1 MSSVLVVQK
10 SSWQLLRTV
19 AGGRRQPRSHVVTPQ
34 IAPPAAA
41 IEGRLVLGQDY
52 SYAFQPIVDVAARS
66 IFSYEAL
73 VRGAQGAP
81 AATVF
86 ERVSPDN
93 LHRFDQESRVAAIEL
108 ASRLRLP
115 CKLNLNFLPR
125 SLYTSPMA
133 VRSALEAAQRCGITP
148 DRLVLEI
155 TEGEVIDDHAAFGR
169 AVNEF
174 RRSGLQL
181 AIDDFGAGYA
191 GLTMLADF
199 QPDLLKLDMTL
210 VRGIQRRGPRQAI
223 VRAIMQACIDLG
235 IDVIAEGVETPE
247 EYRWFR
253 NADVTLFQGYLFGRP
268 QFEGLPALQIPI
280 EEYNANSLCE

>member
-1 MSSVLVVQK
+1 ML
-10 SSWQLLRTV
+10 
-19 AGGRRQPRSHVVTPQ
+19 PPE
-34 IAPPAAA
+34 IAAPAAA
-41 IEGRLVLGQDY
+41 IEAPLVPDQDY
-52 SYAFQPIVDVAARS
+52 SYAFQPIVDVAGRS

-73 VRGAQGAP
+73 VRGPDDAP
-81 AATVF
+81 AVSVF
-86 ERVSPDN
+86 ERVPPN
-93 LHRFDQESRVAAIEL
+93 ELHRFDQESRVAAIKL

-125 SLYTSPMA
+125 SLYTSSTA
-133 VRSALEAAQRCGITP
+133 IRSALEAAERFGIAP

-169 AVNEF
+169 ALNEF

-210 VRGIQRRGPRQAI
+210 IRGIEGSGPRQAI
-223 VRAIMQACIDLG
+223 VRAILQACIDLG
-235 IDVIAEGVETPE
+235 IDVIAEGVETLA
-247 EYRWFR
+247 EYWWFR
-253 NADVTLFQGYLFGRP
+253 NAGVTLFQGYLFSRP
-268 QFEGLPALQIPI
+268 QFEGLPSLQIPI
-280 EEYNANSLCE
+280 EKQLSIRKSG

>member
-1 MSSVLVVQK
+1 VL
-10 SSWQLLRTV
+10 TPEV
-19 AGGRRQPRSHVVTPQ
+19 ATL
-34 IAPPAAA
+34 AAA
-41 IEGRLVLGQDY
+41 IEARLVPGQDY

-73 VRGAQGAP
+73 VRGPDGAP
-81 AATVF
+81 AASVF
-86 ERVSPDN
+86 ERIPPAD

-125 SLYTSPMA
+125 SLYSSPAA
-133 VRSALEAAQRCGITP
+133 VSSALEAAQRCGITP
-148 DRLVLEI
+148 SRLVLEI
-155 TEGEVIDDHAAFGR
+155 TESEVIDDHAAFGR
-169 AVNEF
+169 VVNEF

-199 QPDLLKLDMTL
+199 QPDLLKLDMSL
-210 VRGIQRRGPRQAI
+210 VRSIEGSGPRQAI

-235 IDVIAEGVETPE
+235 IDVIAEGVETMD
-247 EYRWFR
+247 EYWWFK
-253 NADVTLFQGYLFGRP
+253 NAGVTLFQGYLFGKP
-268 QFEGLPALQIPI
+268 LFEELPALQIPI
-280 EEYNANSLCE
+280 EKQPSIR

>member
-1 MSSVLVVQK
+1 
-10 SSWQLLRTV
+10 
-19 AGGRRQPRSHVVTPQ
+19 VVTPE
-34 IAPPAAA
+34 IATPAAA
-41 IEGRLVLGQDY
+41 IETRLLPGQDY

-73 VRGAQGAP
+73 VRGPDGAS
-81 AATVF
+81 AARVF
-86 ERVSPDN
+86 ERVPSDD
-93 LHRFDQESRVAAIEL
+93 LHKFDQESRVAAIEL

-125 SLYTSPMA
+125 SLYSSPAA
-133 VRSALEAAQRCGITP
+133 VSSALEAAQRSGIAP
-148 DRLVLEI
+148 NRLVLEI

-199 QPDLLKLDMTL
+199 QPDMLKLDMTL
-210 VRGIQRRGPRQAI
+210 IRGIEGNGPRQAI

-235 IDVIAEGVETPE
+235 IDVIAEGVETIE
-247 EYRWFR
+247 EYWWFK
-253 NADVTLFQGYLFGRP
+253 NAGVTLFQGYLFGRP
-268 QFEGLPALQIPI
+268 QFEELPALQIPI
-280 EEYNANSLCE
+280 EKQLLVRKSSAG

>member
-1 MSSVLVVQK
+1 VL
-10 SSWQLLRTV
+10 
-19 AGGRRQPRSHVVTPQ
+19 TPE
-34 IAPPAAA
+34 IATPTAA
-41 IEGRLVLGQDY
+41 IGARLVPGQDY
-52 SYAFQPIVDVAARS
+52 SYAFQPIVDVAARCV
-66 IFSYEAL
+66 FSYEAL
-73 VRGAQGAP
+73 VRGADGAP
-81 AATVF
+81 AARVF
-86 ERVSPDN
+86 ERVPPDD

-133 VRSALEAAQRCGITP
+133 VRSTLEAVQRSGITP

-155 TEGEVIDDHAAFGR
+155 TENEVIDDHAAFGR
-169 AVNEF
+169 VVNEF

-210 VRGIQRRGPRQAI
+210 VRGIEGSGPRQAI
-223 VRAIMQACIDLG
+223 VRAIMQTCIDLG
-235 IDVIAEGVETPE
+235 IDVIAEGVETLE
-247 EYRWFR
+247 EYWWFR
-253 NADVTLFQGYLFGRP
+253 NARVTLFQGYLFGRP
-268 QFEGLPALQIPI
+268 QFEGLPALQIPNEKPLSI
-280 EEYNANSLCE
+280 RKSGAG

>member
-1 MSSVLVVQK
+1 M
-10 SSWQLLRTV
+10 
-19 AGGRRQPRSHVVTPQ
+19 VTPE
-34 IAPPAAA
+34 IATPSAA
-41 IEGRLVLGQDY
+41 IATRLIPGQDY

-73 VRGAQGAP
+73 VRGPVGAP
-81 AATVF
+81 AARVF
-86 ERVSPDN
+86 ERVPPDD
-93 LHRFDQESRVAAIEL
+93 LHRFDEESRVAAIEL

-133 VRSALEAAQRCGITP
+133 IRSALEAAQRCGITP
-148 DRLVLEI
+148 DRLILEI

-210 VRGIQRRGPRQAI
+210 IRGIEGNGPRQAI

-235 IDVIAEGVETPE
+235 IDVIAEGVETFE
-247 EYRWFR
+247 EYWWFK
-253 NADVTLFQGYLFGRP
+253 NAGVTLFQGYLFGRP

-280 EEYNANSLCE
+280 EKQLLARKSSTG

>member
-1 MSSVLVVQK
+1 VL
-10 SSWQLLRTV
+10 
-19 AGGRRQPRSHVVTPQ
+19 TPE
-34 IAPPAAA
+34 ISTLAAA
-41 IEGRLVLGQDY
+41 MKARLVPGHDY
-52 SYAFQPIVDVAARS
+52 SYAFQPIVDVAARC

-73 VRGAQGAP
+73 VRGPDCAP
-81 AATVF
+81 AASVF
-86 ERVSPDN
+86 ERVRPAD

-125 SLYTSPMA
+125 SLYSSPAA
-133 VRSALEAAQRCGITP
+133 VSSALEAAQRCGIRP
-148 DRLVLEI
+148 SRLVLEI

-169 AVNEF
+169 VVNEF

-199 QPDLLKLDMTL
+199 QPDLLKLDMSL
-210 VRGIQRRGPRQAI
+210 VRSIEGSGPRQAI

-235 IDVIAEGVETPE
+235 IDVIAEGVETMD
-247 EYRWFR
+247 EYWWFK
-253 NADVTLFQGYLFGRP
+253 NAGVTLFQGYLFGRP
-268 QFEGLPALQIPI
+268 LFEELPALQIPI
-280 EEYNANSLCE
+280 EKQPSIR

>member
-1 MSSVLVVQK
+1 VLI
-10 SSWQLLRTV
+10 
-19 AGGRRQPRSHVVTPQ
+19 PE
-34 IAPPAAA
+34 IATPAAVIGA
-41 IEGRLVLGQDY
+41 HLVPGQDY

-73 VRGAQGAP
+73 LRGPDGAP
-81 AATVF
+81 AASVF
-86 ERVSPDN
+86 ERVPPDH
-93 LHRFDQESRVAAIEL
+93 LHRFDQQSRVAAIEL

-125 SLYTSPMA
+125 SVYTSPMA
-133 VRSALEAAQRCGITP
+133 VRSALEAAQRSGIAP

-155 TEGEVIDDHAAFGR
+155 TESEVIDDHAAF
-169 AVNEF
+169 AQVVNEF
-174 RRSGLQL
+174 RRTGLQL

-199 QPDLLKLDMTL
+199 QPDLLKLDMSL
-210 VRGIQRRGPRQAI
+210 VRSIEGSGPRQAI

-235 IDVIAEGVETPE
+235 IDVIAEGVETLE
-247 EYRWFR
+247 EYRWFK
-253 NADVTLFQGYLFGRP
+253 NAGVTLFQGYLFGRP

-280 EEYNANSLCE
+280 EKQPLIRKSGAG

>member
-1 MSSVLVVQK
+1 M
-10 SSWQLLRTV
+10 
-19 AGGRRQPRSHVVTPQ
+19 VTPQ
-34 IAPPAAA
+34 IATAAAA
-41 IEGRLVLGQDY
+41 IEPRLVPGQDY
-52 SYAFQPIVDVAARS
+52 SYAFQPIVDVAALS

-73 VRGAQGAP
+73 VRGPDGAP
-81 AATVF
+81 AARVF
-86 ERVSPDN
+86 GRVPPDD
-93 LHRFDQESRVAAIEL
+93 LHMFDQQSRVAAIES
-108 ASRLRLP
+108 AARLHLP

-125 SLYTSPMA
+125 SLYTSPAA
-133 VRSALEAAQRCGITP
+133 VSSALEAAERSGITP

-169 AVNEF
+169 VVNEF

-210 VRGIQRRGPRQAI
+210 VRGIEGSGPRQAI
-223 VRAIMQACIDLG
+223 VRAIMQACVDLG
-235 IDVIAEGVETPE
+235 IDVIAEGVETLK

-253 NADVTLFQGYLFGRP
+253 DAGVTLFQGYLFGRP

-280 EEYNANSLCE
+280 EKQPSIRKSGAG

>member
-1 MSSVLVVQK
+1 VL
-10 SSWQLLRTV
+10 
-19 AGGRRQPRSHVVTPQ
+19 TPE
-34 IAPPAAA
+34 IATPAAA
-41 IEGRLVLGQDY
+41 IEAILVPGKDY

-73 VRGAQGAP
+73 VRGPDGVP
-81 AATVF
+81 AASVF
-86 ERVSPDN
+86 ERVPPDD
-93 LHRFDQESRVAAIEL
+93 LHRFDQQSRVAAIEL

-133 VRSALEAAQRCGITP
+133 VRSALEAARRFGITP

-155 TEGEVIDDHAAFGR
+155 TESEVIDDHAAFGR
-169 AVNEF
+169 VVNEF

-199 QPDLLKLDMTL
+199 LPDLLKLDMSL
-210 VRGIQRRGPRQAI
+210 VRCIEGSGPRQAI
-223 VRAIMQACIDLG
+223 VRAILQACIDLG
-235 IDVIAEGVETPE
+235 IEVIAEGVETLE
-247 EYRWFR
+247 EYWWFK
-253 NADVTLFQGYLFGRP
+253 NAGVTLFQGYLFGRP
-268 QFEGLPALQIPI
+268 QFEGLPALQMPI
-280 EEYNANSLCE
+280 EKQPSIRKSGAG